1 MCGVRCRSA
10 LLPLACAV
18 PALVLAASV
27 VPWAAVA
34 QAPSLP
40 DEEEVE
46 EADVVVSVGEEPPPV
61 EPDAAAEM
69 SVEDRLTKIE
79 TELAQQELTRPSP
92 IAVRFHG
99 YFDAGFFVPQGDGAG
114 IIEDFGDRV
123 IQRIRPEAAG
133 KYAWVFLGDILATAV
148 NSRGEAA
155 DLGPA
160 PGVDRFDSID
170 SRGALGVVLNEA
182 NFTLDVGVGSW
193 ARGTVSVNV
202 VPRSGVEFSIGDFI
216 ELDLAQLELILSDEV
231 PTSVFAGKIE
241 PVIGVEYKRRHAVD
255 RFGITPSLIARY
267 TSGSQL
273 GIKARSKLFGGWVVL
288 AAALTNQSAT
298 VEQFHFAEELDSNDG
313 KTASG
318 RVALRIPLNELAP
331 EVFGGALEL
340 AADGLVGPQDR
351 ALGTDGL
358 FHLIG
363 GDLEYEGVDL
373 SLRGQFLQGGSPGRG
388 ADRAY
393 GIDLVASGYLEL
405 EYMFTPMFG
414 AMVRGDFRN
423 AWVTLGTERAYLT
436 KSWRATGGLRAVFS
450 RNLVM
455 KVEYLHNGE
464 YLDLPT
470 IDNDVFT
477 SSLVVSY

>member
-1 MCGVRCRSA
+1 MPSRSLTCGRVAPGLLVCA
-10 LLPLACAV
+10 LLVPLVAR
-18 PALVLAASV
+18 
-27 VPWAAVA
+27 A

-40 DEEEVE
+40 EDDDEEQDP
-46 EADVVVSVGEEPPPV
+46 AVVVVEGPEEPV
-61 EPDAAAEM
+61 PDDVPQM
-69 SVEDRLTKIE
+69 SVEDRLTKVE
-79 TELAQQELTRPSP
+79 TELAQQELSRPSP
-92 IAVRFHG
+92 LAVTFHG
-99 YFDAGFFVPQGDGAG
+99 YFDVGFFVPQGDGAG
-114 IIEDFGDRV
+114 IVQDFGDRV
-123 IQRIRPEAAG
+123 LRRVRPGDAG
-133 KYAWVFLGDILATAV
+133 KYGWVFLGDILAPAV

-155 DLGPA
+155 DLGPE
-160 PGVDRFDSID
+160 PGIDRFDSID

-202 VPRSGVEFSIGDFI
+202 VPRSGVEFSLGDFI
-216 ELDLAQLELILSDEV
+216 ELDLAQLELILSDDI
-231 PTSVFAGKIE
+231 PTSVFAGKVE

-298 VEQFHFAEELDSNDG
+298 QEQFHFAEELDSNDG
-313 KTASG
+313 KTVSG
-318 RVALRIPLNELAP
+318 RAALRIPLSELFP

-351 ALGTDGL
+351 ALDTEDL

-373 SLRGQFLQGGSPGRG
+373 SIRGQFLTGGSPGRG
-388 ADRAY
+388 VDRAY
-393 GIDLVASGYLEL
+393 GLDLAASGYLEID
-405 EYMFTPMFG
+405 YMLTPMFG

-423 AWVTLGTERAYLT
+423 AWVTLGQERAYLT
-436 KSWRATGGLRAVFS
+436 KSWRVTGGLRAVFS
-450 RNLVM
+450 RNLVL
-455 KVEYLHNGE
+455 KAEYLHNGE